1 MMTYEIGMKL
11 PPAGS
16 RLGLVSGP
24 KWPPT
29 WFCLTVAPQ
38 KERATRDHLN
48 RNGIVAFYPSV
59 ERVSHQFGKKRTTE
73 RPIVGGYV
81 YAMFRQQPQWDVLK
95 RRERLITGVFCIN
108 GRPVEIARPVIEHLR
123 GLTVESE
130 RLRMAREEMARQIME
145 AKRPRAGDKAKI
157 TEGPFTGFM
166 VEVESVK
173 GGAAWITGLLGGRIA
188 IELENLER
196 DA

>member
-1 MMTYEIGMKL
+1 MKYEVGMRL
-11 PPAGS
+11 PPAEP

-38 KERATRDHLN
+38 KERATRDHL
-48 RNGIVAFYPSV
+48 RRHDIVAFYPSV
-59 ERVSHQFGKKRTTE
+59 ERKTVQFGKERVTE

-95 RRERLITGVFCIN
+95 RRERLITGVFCVN
-108 GRPVEIARPVIEHLR
+108 GKPVEIARDVIQHLR
-123 GLTVESE
+123 GLTVDAE
-130 RLRMAREEMARQIME
+130 RLRMAREEMARQIRE
-145 AKRPRAGDKAKI
+145 AKRPKPGDKARI
-157 TEGPFTGFM
+157 TEGPFSGFM
-166 VEVESVK
+166 VDVESVK

-196 DA
+196 DT